1 MDFISPHPPQKTA
14 DLLESFLS
22 GKGNKI
28 FARID
33 QAAEAAAVGLELRPT
48 ILLLFGNPKAGTP
61 LMQRYPNLALDL
73 PLKVL
78 IWEENGQV
86 HVIPFGQIQHVTN
99 FSRDWTTVKFNLAF
113 DLNTDIELLRKTVK
127 KIGLELIVSVAGQR
141 RNIMLPPSLAAFTP
155 TAARFEEGAL
165 EVSFDGVR

>member
-14 DLLESFLS
+14 DLLELFLS

-61 LMQRYPNLALDL
+61 LMQQYPNLALDL

-78 IWEENGQV
+78 IWEEAGKV
-86 HVIPFGQIQHVTN
+86 HVSFTGPDELRERYNLSVTPFEAIPG
-99 FSRDWTTVKFNLAF
+99 
-113 DLNTDIELLRKTVK
+113 LLKSAL
-127 KIGLELIVSVAGQR
+127 GVA
-141 RNIMLPPSLAAFTP
+141 
-155 TAARFEEGAL
+155 
-165 EVSFDGVR
+165 